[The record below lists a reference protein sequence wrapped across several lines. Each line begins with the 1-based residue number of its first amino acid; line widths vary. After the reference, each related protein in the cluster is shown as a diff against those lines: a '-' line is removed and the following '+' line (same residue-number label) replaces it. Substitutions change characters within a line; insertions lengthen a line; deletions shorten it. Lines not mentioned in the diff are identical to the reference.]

1 MSFKEKVSSFCLR
14 ALTSVHS
21 KTAKCKE
28 KACSNS
34 KMVTYMMASIEITK
48 STDMENTP
56 KMVKL
61 IKESGRMESETAKA
75 T

>member
-1 MSFKEKVSSFCLR
+1 
-14 ALTSVHS
+14 
-21 KTAKCKE
+21 
-28 KACSNS
+28 
-34 KMVTYMMASIEITK
+34 MMASIEITK